1 MRESLDEPVS
11 VVFYYDAKK
20 RHLKPHLLKWN
31 NKEYALGPIDF
42 HHITRKGAVTVHHF
56 SMSDVDESAYFK
68 IALDTSNLHWS
79 IEEYMF
85 GGETA
90 VHYA

>member
-11 VVFYYDAKK
+11 VVFFF
-20 RHLKPHLLKWN
+20 
-31 NKEYALGPIDF
+31 DF
-42 HHITRKGAVTVHHF
+42 HHVTKKGAVTIHHF
-56 SMSDVDESAYFK
+56 SISDVDETAYFK

-79 IEEYMF
+79 NEEYMY
-85 GGETA
+85 GSESA

>member
-11 VVFYYDAKK
+11 VLFYYDAKK
-20 RHLKPHLLKWN
+20 HQLKPHALKWN
-31 NKEYALGPIDF
+31 GKDYYLGPIDF
-42 HHITRKGAVTVHHF
+42 HHITRKGMVTIHHF
-56 SMSDVDESAYFK
+56 SISDVDQSAYFK
-68 IALDTSNLHWS
+68 VALDTSNLHWS